1 MAKPTTITKEQMVR
15 DLQTVMYIVIHQ
27 FDRVYGGA
35 NTLALVNRQTGKEI
49 LRFNGAEADDARTL
63 DVEDMEITEHLN
75 RIYDYAIEGR
85 LDKQLIND
93 FITVFED
100 VIGFIDGL
108 EHFPLI
114 ENNVENFP
122 INTITEI
129 LKIFRARH
137 VLDFHGYVSGDDGST
152 TFDHVQL
159 KDVAVLAGIDEKTAR
174 NLANP
179 KAKNRLVTENWNGR
193 TLVEKDFARK
203 WLIQRGF
210 KDTVEFDSSLDRDIE
225 KRGFWSLHDLGEFVR
240 GHREKAG
247 LSLDELIEKVTGGN
261 SIDPLWLQELE
272 SGQARFDKDRLLA
285 LAKAL
290 GFPEKPF
297 VLSVLKITQ
306 SAQLQELTFQLADE
320 R

>member
-1 MAKPTTITKEQMVR
+1 MTKPTTITKEQMVH
-15 DLQTVMYIVIHQ
+15 DLQSVMYIVIQQ
-27 FDRVYGGA
+27 FDSVYGGA
-35 NTLALVNRQTGKEI
+35 NTLALVNRQTGKEVF
-49 LRFNGAEADDARTL
+49 RFDSTEADDAYTL
-63 DVEDMEITEHLN
+63 DIEDMEITARLK

-85 LDKQLIND
+85 LDKQLSND
-93 FITVFED
+93 FTTVFED

-108 EHFPLI
+108 VHFPLI
-114 ENNVENFP
+114 ENNVEDFP
-122 INTITEI
+122 IDTITEI

-137 VLDFHGYVSGDDGST
+137 VLDFKGYVIGDDGSMT
-152 TFDHVQL
+152 YDHVQL

-193 TLVEKDFARK
+193 SLVDKDFARQ

-210 KDTVEFDSSLDRDIE
+210 KDTVEFDSSLDRDLE
-225 KRGFWSLHDLGEFVR
+225 KRGFWSLHDLGEYVR

-247 LSLDELIEKVTGGN
+247 LSLDEVIKKVVGGN
-261 SIDPLWLQELE
+261 SIDSLWLQALE
-272 SGQARFDKDRLLA
+272 SGQARFDKDKLLA

-290 GFPEKPF
+290 GFPEKSF

-306 SAQLQELTFQLADE
+306 SAQLQELTIQLADE